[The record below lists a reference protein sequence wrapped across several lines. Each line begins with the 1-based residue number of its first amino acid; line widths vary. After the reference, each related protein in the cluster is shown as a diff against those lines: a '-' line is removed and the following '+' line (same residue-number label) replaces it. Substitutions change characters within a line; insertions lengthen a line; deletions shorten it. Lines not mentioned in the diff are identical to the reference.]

1 MRIISIILQVLVCLF
16 LLTQAGC
23 ETGPEQFETPA
34 EFHEALDRLSLYT
47 SYSQVKIDI
56 MPLTE
61 VIKTGEAQQAR
72 INIYASLLDAF
83 SHQIKAPGVFRFE
96 LYQYV
101 QRSSEPKGKRIV
113 LWPDIDLT
121 DPVINSE
128 YWRDFLRAYEFN
140 FPFTGGPNQ
149 NYILEATCLCP
160 SGKRLTDEFI
170 LKQSQ

>member
-1 MRIISIILQVLVCLF
+1 MRIINVILQVLVCL
-16 LLTQAGC
+16 LLLMQTGC
-23 ETGPEQFETPA
+23 ETEPEKPETPD
-34 EFHEALDRLSLYT
+34 EVHEALDRLSLYT

-61 VIKTGEAQQAR
+61 VVKTGEAQQAQ
-72 INIYASLLDAF
+72 INIYASILDAF
-83 SHQIKAPGVFRFE
+83 NHQIKAPGIFRFE

-121 DPVINSE
+121 DPIINSE

-140 FPFTGGPNQ
+140 LPFTGGPNQ
-149 NYILEATCLCP
+149 HYILEATCLCP
-160 SGKRLTDEFI
+160 SGKRLTDELI
-170 LKQSQ
+170 LNQSQ